1 MSLASFRRS
10 QSASGLSRS
19 TFLGVLV
26 AAIIGF
32 APGLVSAQTIPQFNV
47 VPISIS
53 SVTIQNGA
61 LVASGIVGGNAFT
74 APLTVTA
81 TPNPSGACPILNLS
95 LAPIHLGLL
104 GLNVDTSAICLDVTA
119 YQGRGLLGDL
129 LCGVANLLNGGTSLA
144 DALATLT
151 PAQATRLNAG
161 LTSVLNQA
169 VFNRIGASPSLIGA
183 SCTILNLAIGPLD
196 LQLLGLRVELD
207 NCADPPG
214 PVTLDITATPG
225 AGNLLG
231 NLLCG
236 LTGLLD
242 NAPAAAWVLSRI
254 SWVIGIL
261 VS

>member
-10 QSASGLSRS
+10 
-19 TFLGVLV
+19 TILGVLV
-26 AAIIGF
+26 ALVIGF

-53 SVTIQNGA
+53 SVTIQNGG
-61 LVASGIVGGNAFT
+61 LVASGIVGGNTFT
-74 APLTVTA
+74 APLAVTA
-81 TPNPSGACPILNLS
+81 TPNPTGACPILNLS

-104 GLNVDTSAICLDVTA
+104 GLNVDTSSICLDVTA

-144 DALATLT
+144 DVLAGLS
-151 PAQATRLNAG
+151 PEQATRLNAG

-169 VFNRIGASPSLIGA
+169 VFTPISRSPALVGA
-183 SCTILNLAIGPLD
+183 SCTILNLALGPLD

-236 LTGLLD
+236 LTGILD
-242 NAPAAAWVLSRI
+242 NLPAAAWVLSRI

>member
-47 VPISIS
+47 VPISITG
-53 SVTIQNGA
+53 VTVQNGA
-61 LVASGIVGGNAFT
+61 LVASGVVGGNTFT
-74 APLTVTA
+74 TPITVTA
-81 TPNPSGACPILNLS
+81 TPNPNGACPILNLS
-95 LAPIHLGLL
+95 LAPIHLNLL

-129 LCGVANLLNGGTSLA
+129 LCGIANLLNNGTPLA
-144 DALATLT
+144 DVLAGLS
-151 PAQATRLNAG
+151 PAQITRLNAG
-161 LTSVLNQA
+161 LTSMLNQA
-169 VFNRIGASPSLIGA
+169 VFTPISRSPALVGA
-183 SCTILNLAIGPLD
+183 SCTILNLALGPID
-196 LQLLGLRVELD
+196 LNLLGLRVELN
-207 NCADPPG
+207 NCAEPPG

-236 LTGLLD
+236 LAGVLD
-242 NAPAAAWVLSRI
+242 NPGAAAWILSRI
-254 SWVIGIL
+254 SYVIGVL